1 MDVKRYFAP
10 TAREALR
17 ALKAELG
24 GEAIVLSNR
33 AVAGG
38 VEILALPPEAIGT
51 LHASSGDQGAGGR
64 DRGSG
69 GEDQYCA
76 SRARV
81 DSGPLNSISK
91 STPGASRA
99 RVDSGRDRGDDH
111 GDDFGDD
118 FHVTLSGLAAGA
130 IPRRFAADAP
140 RNAAGAPS
148 PAPRQP
154 LVRPFSPPRFDAA
167 ARARTERRQPAPA
180 AFAAPSPRDDAPVSE
195 QVVEKMAERVARKV
209 AERDE
214 SSERVRALQ
223 EANARLMEELS
234 GIRGIIERELAGFSW
249 NETRRAAP
257 ARADMLGQLLA
268 SGFSSVLAGQ
278 LAESVGEDVS
288 PAMARE
294 AVHAALDSR
303 LGVRANDDE
312 IIDDGGIF
320 ALVGPTGVGKTTTVA
335 KLAAR
340 FVARHGAGR
349 LALIT
354 TDDYR
359 IGAQEQLRIYGR
371 ILGVPVFAVR
381 DAADLR
387 QTLLELRGKHMVLID
402 TMGMNQRD
410 HMVMTQ
416 AAMLAGAGDVRRL
429 LLINATCRGDTLD
442 DVAEAFAGPDVAGC
456 ILTKVDEAVSL
467 APAVDVAVRRGIG
480 VCYVTNGQRVPEDL
494 HLPNRAYLLHRALRP
509 QASESPW
516 RLGGDETGAML
527 AAQGG

>member
-51 LHASSGDQGAGGR
+51 LHASSGNQGPGGR
-64 DRGSG
+64 DRH
-69 GEDQYCA
+69 CT
-76 SRARV
+76 SRARA
-81 DSGPLNSISK
+81 DG
-91 STPGASRA
+91 G
-99 RVDSGRDRGDDH
+99 RGDDH

-140 RNAAGAPS
+140 RNAAGASS

-154 LVRPFSPPRFDAA
+154 PVRPFVHPFSPPRLDAA
-167 ARARTERRQPAPA
+167 ARAQPERRQPAPDV
-180 AFAAPSPRDDAPVSE
+180 FAPPPLRDDAPVSE

-214 SSERVRALQ
+214 SGERVRALQ

-234 GIRGIIERELAGFSW
+234 GIRGVIERELAGFSW

-268 SGFSSVLAGQ
+268 CGFSSVLAGQ

-312 IIDDGGIF
+312 IIDGGGIF

-402 TMGMNQRD
+402 TMGMSQRD

-467 APAVDVAVRRGIG
+467 APAVDVAARRGIE

-527 AAQGG
+527 AAQGA

>member
-24 GEAIVLSNR
+24 AEAIVLSNR
-33 AVAGG
+33 AMAGG

-51 LHASSGDQGAGGR
+51 LHASRPVLSSASAGAGT
-64 DRGSG
+64 
-69 GEDQYCA
+69 A
-76 SRARV
+76 SR
-81 DSGPLNSISK
+81 G
-91 STPGASRA
+91 
-99 RVDSGRDRGDDH
+99 GDDRD
-111 GDDFGDD
+111 GYGDD

-130 IPRRFAADAP
+130 IPRRFAANAP
-140 RNAAGAPS
+140 RRAAETSA
-148 PAPRQP
+148 APRPP
-154 LVRPFSPPRFDAA
+154 LIRPFAPPRLDAA
-167 ARARTERRQPAPA
+167 ATPAYPERRQAAPT
-180 AFAAPSPRDDAPVSE
+180 AFAAPRLGDETPVSE

-214 SSERVRALQ
+214 SGERVRALQ

-257 ARADMLGQLLA
+257 ARAGMLGQLLA
-268 SGFSSVLAGQ
+268 SGFSSALAGR
-278 LAESVGEDVS
+278 LAESIGEDAS
-288 PAMARE
+288 PAVARE
-294 AVHAALDSR
+294 AVYAALDSR
-303 LGVRANDDE
+303 LEVRASDGE
-312 IIDDGGIF
+312 IIDGGGVF

-340 FVARHGAGR
+340 FVTRHGAGR
-349 LALIT
+349 LALVT

-387 QTLLELRGKHMVLID
+387 QTLLELRDKHMVLID
-402 TMGMNQRD
+402 TMGMSQRD
-410 HMVMTQ
+410 HMVVTQ

-467 APAVDVAVRRGIG
+467 APAVDIAVRRGMG

-516 RLGGDETGAML
+516 RLGGEETGAVL
-527 AAQGG
+527 AAQGA